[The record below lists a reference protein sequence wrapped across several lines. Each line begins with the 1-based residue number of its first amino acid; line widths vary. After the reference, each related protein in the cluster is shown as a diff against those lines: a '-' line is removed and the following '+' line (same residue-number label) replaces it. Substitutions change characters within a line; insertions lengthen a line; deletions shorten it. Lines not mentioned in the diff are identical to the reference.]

1 MSIRSKLLLAF
12 SIVLALAAG
21 VAGYGIRAISNA
33 DGLVVRLYEQPFMA
47 VSYARSAQVK
57 FAYARAAMERR
68 FSLQGAA
75 RQSNDV
81 VMKTAISDVM
91 EDLTVVGQRLTQVE
105 HLKRLADAKQLT
117 QDWYRMGLQ
126 FIEPPADGVTQAP
139 LSTNVMSQADT
150 VAAAIDRVVEDA
162 SEYGFKFRSQAKAEV
177 AASRSNLMILAIGTG
192 IVGFVL
198 SLAIAYSFGGAI
210 RNAMAISERVAAGDF
225 SKTISTRRRDELGRL
240 LISLGQMQDALRNQ
254 ADAQRLAAELK
265 DQDHAKQVARRQRID
280 QQIADFRYSVGN
292 MLGQVKEVVE
302 RMNSTALTLSTIS
315 TDAGQRA
322 KEATGNAE
330 GTSIDVA
337 SVAASTEQLEVS
349 IREITSRLTPAS
361 ASISRTTELVEATN
375 EMIGRLA
382 EAAKRIGDVVGL
394 IRSIAEHT
402 NLLALNATIEAAR
415 AGEAGRGFAV
425 VASEVKAL
433 ASETAKATEEISGQV
448 LAVQSS
454 TIQAVGQIK
463 SIASVM
469 TEINA
474 ATMEIAASVQQ
485 QGAATKEIARSIH
498 SAASSTK
505 NVARNILET
514 KAAIGE
520 TNNAAAEV
528 LDAATYLTSHTG
540 NLQVSV
546 DRFLREVAAA

>member
-75 RQSNDV
+75 RQSNDAAL
-81 VMKTAISDVM
+81 KSAINDLM
-91 EDLTVVGQRLTQVE
+91 DDLTVVGRRLTQAE
-105 HLKRLADAKQLT
+105 HLKRLAEAKQLA
-117 QDWYRMGLQ
+117 QDWYRIGL
-126 FIEPPADGVTQAP
+126 IEPPADGVAQAH

-292 MLGQVKEVVE
+292 LLGQVKEVVE

-315 TDAGQRA
+315 TNAGQRA

-361 ASISRTTELVEATN
+361 ASISRTTELVETTN

-454 TIQAVGQIK
+454 TIQAVGQIR